1 MKLYSLLQWNFR
13 NRDFISKSRSAAN
26 TIRETGRDCLNKRI
40 DDMNNGK
47 DVPQD
52 ILSYIIK
59 AGSEVNGD
67 DEEKMKVMV
76 DEFALFFLAGMLLTC

>member
-1 MKLYSLLQWNFR
+1 MDIR
-13 NRDFISKSRSAAN
+13 NRGFKSKTSVAVRM
-26 TIRETGRDCLNKRI
+26 IRETGRDCLNKRI

-76 DEFALFFLAGMLLTC
+76 DEFALFFFAGKLLIRTF